1 MNSARSLDPE
11 SIPNLIHS
19 PEFPSVLS
27 DQPLRLNPH
36 HPLSYSD
43 SYDDGCFFL
52 YHTNSEKSEVR

>member
-1 MNSARSLDPE
+1 MNSARSPDSE
-11 SIPNLIHS
+11 SIPNLIHR
-19 PEFPSVLS
+19 PESSSVLS
-27 DQPLRLNPH
+27 DQPFRRNPR